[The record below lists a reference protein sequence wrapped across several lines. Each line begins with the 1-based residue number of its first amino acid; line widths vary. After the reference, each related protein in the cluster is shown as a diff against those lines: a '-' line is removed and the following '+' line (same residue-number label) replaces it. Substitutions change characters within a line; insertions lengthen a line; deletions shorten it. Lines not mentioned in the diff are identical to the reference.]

1 MTSLSTQQIN
11 VEKFKY
17 QPLKTQKDIKKLKKQ
32 IITIMS
38 DYLDNL
44 LQDFALKDKELNKKL
59 KKEVLSI
66 SITKN

>member
-38 DYLDNL
+38 DYLDDL
-44 LQDFALKDKELNKKL
+44 LQDFRLKDKELNKKL
-59 KKEVLSI
+59 KKEVLNI

>member
-44 LQDFALKDKELNKKL
+44 LQDFRLKDKELNKKL

>member
-17 QPLKTQKDIKKLKKQ
+17 QPLKTQKDVKKLKKQ
-32 IITIMS
+32 IIVVIS
-38 DYLDNL
+38 DYLDFL
-44 LQDFALKDKELNKKL
+44 LQDFKIKEKELNKKL

>member
-11 VEKFKY
+11 TEKFKY
-17 QPLKTQKDIKKLKKQ
+17 QPLKTNKDIKKLKKQ
-32 IITIMS
+32 IITLVS

-44 LQDFALKDKELNKKL
+44 LQDFRLKDKELNKKL
-59 KKEVLSI
+59 KKEVLNI

>member
-11 VEKFKY
+11 TEKFKY
-17 QPLKTQKDIKKLKKQ
+17 QPLKTNKDIKKLKKQ
-32 IITIMS
+32 IITLVS

-44 LQDFALKDKELNKKL
+44 LQDFRLKDKELNKKL

>member
-38 DYLDNL
+38 DYLDDL
-44 LQDFALKDKELNKKL
+44 LQDFRLKDKELNKKL

>member
-1 MTSLSTQQIN
+1 MTSLSTQQTN

-38 DYLDNL
+38 DYLDDL
-44 LQDFALKDKELNKKL
+44 LQDFRLKDKELNKKL

>member
-1 MTSLSTQQIN
+1 MTSLSTQQKN
-11 VEKFKY
+11 VEKFNY
-17 QPLKTQKDIKKLKKQ
+17 QPLKTQKDVKKLKKQ

-38 DYLDNL
+38 DYLDDL
-44 LQDFALKDKELNKKL
+44 LQDFAIKEKELNKKL